1 MQKMDKLISRIE
13 QLQGLR
19 FTGGVSSKDISDAET
34 LLNLTF
40 AEDYK
45 LYLSKFG
52 QIEAE
57 GIELSGL
64 SNKRLTSVVVLTQN
78 ERKMLSIPPKHY
90 VIENVGIDG
99 LIYSQDAT
107 GTVYQLLPNRPIV
120 KVADSLLQY
129 IESINKK

>member
-19 FTGGVSSKDISDAET
+19 FTGGVSSEDISDAET

-45 LYLSKFG
+45 LYLSRFG

-64 SNKRLTSVVVLTQN
+64 SNKRLTSVVVLTQD

-107 GTVYQLLPNRPIV
+107 GAVYQLLPNRPIV

>member
-19 FTGGVSSKDISDAET
+19 FTGGVSSEDISDAET

-64 SNKRLTSVVVLTQN
+64 SNKRLTSVVVLTQD

-90 VIENVGIDG
+90 VIENVGING

-107 GTVYQLLPNRPIV
+107 GAVYQLLPNRPIV

>member
-1 MQKMDKLISRIE
+1 MDKLISRIE

-19 FTGGVSSKDISDAET
+19 FTGGVSSEDISDAET

-45 LYLSKFG
+45 LYLSRFG

-64 SNKRLTSVVVLTQN
+64 SNKRLTSVVVLTQD

-107 GTVYQLLPNRPIV
+107 GAVYQLFPNRPIV

>member
-1 MQKMDKLISRIE
+1 MDKLISRIE

-19 FTGGVSSKDISDAET
+19 FTGGVSSEDISDAET

-64 SNKRLTSVVVLTQN
+64 SNKRLTSVVVVTQN

-107 GTVYQLLPNRPIV
+107 GAVYQILPNRPIV

>member
-1 MQKMDKLISRIE
+1 MQEMDKLISRIE

-19 FTGGVSSKDISDAET
+19 FTGGVSSEDISDAET

-64 SNKRLTSVVVLTQN
+64 SNKRLTSVVVLTQD

-107 GTVYQLLPNRPIV
+107 GAVYQLLPNRPIV

>member
-1 MQKMDKLISRIE
+1 MEKMDKLISRIE
-13 QLQGLR
+13 QLHGLR
-19 FTGGVSSKDISDAET
+19 FSGGVSSEDISNAET

-52 QIEAE
+52 QVEAE

-64 SNKRLTSVVVLTQN
+64 SNKRLTSVVILTQS
-78 ERKMLSIPPKHY
+78 ERKMLKIPPKHY
-90 VIENVGIDG
+90 VIENIGIDG
-99 LIYSQDAT
+99 LIYTQDAT
-107 GTVYQLLPNRPIV
+107 GAVFQLLPNRPIT
-120 KVADSLLQY
+120 KVADNLLQY

>member
-45 LYLSKFG
+45 LYLSRFG

-64 SNKRLTSVVVLTQN
+64 SNKRLTSVVVLTQD

-107 GTVYQLLPNRPIV
+107 GAVYQLLPNRPIV

>member
-19 FTGGVSSKDISDAET
+19 FAGGVSSEDISDAET

-64 SNKRLTSVVVLTQN
+64 SNKRLTSVVVLTQD

-107 GTVYQLLPNRPIV
+107 GAIYQLLPNRPIV

>member
-13 QLQGLR
+13 QLHGLR
-19 FTGGVSSKDISDAET
+19 FTGGVSSEDISDAET

-64 SNKRLTSVVVLTQN
+64 SNKRLTSVVVLTQD

-107 GTVYQLLPNRPIV
+107 GAVYQLLPNRPIV

>member
-1 MQKMDKLISRIE
+1 MDKLISRIE

-19 FTGGVSSKDISDAET
+19 FTGGVSSEDISDAET

-64 SNKRLTSVVVLTQN
+64 SNKRLTSVVVLTQD

-90 VIENVGIDG
+90 VIENVGING

-107 GTVYQLLPNRPIV
+107 GAVYQLLPNRPIV

>member
-19 FTGGVSSKDISDAET
+19 FTGGVSSEDISDAET

-52 QIEAE
+52 QIVAE

-64 SNKRLTSVVVLTQN
+64 SNKRLTSVVVLTQD

-107 GTVYQLLPNRPIV
+107 GAVYQLLPNRPIV

>member
-19 FTGGVSSKDISDAET
+19 FTGGVSSEDISDAET

-64 SNKRLTSVVVLTQN
+64 SNKRLTSVVVLTQD

-107 GTVYQLLPNRPIV
+107 GAVYQLLPNRPIV

>member
-1 MQKMDKLISRIE
+1 MDKLISRIE

>member
-19 FTGGVSSKDISDAET
+19 FTGGVSSEDISDAET

-64 SNKRLTSVVVLTQN
+64 SNKRLTSVVVVTQN

-107 GTVYQLLPNRPIV
+107 GAVYQILPNRPIV

>member
-19 FTGGVSSKDISDAET
+19 FTGGVSSEDISDAET

>member
-1 MQKMDKLISRIE
+1 MDKLISRIE

-45 LYLSKFG
+45 LYLSRFG

-64 SNKRLTSVVVLTQN
+64 SNKRLTSVVVLTQD

-107 GTVYQLLPNRPIV
+107 GAVYQLLPNRPIV

>member
-19 FTGGVSSKDISDAET
+19 FTGGVSPEDISDAEA

-52 QIEAE
+52 QVEAE

-64 SNKRLTSVVVLTQN
+64 SNKRLTSVVILTQK

-107 GTVYQLLPNRPIV
+107 GAVYQLLPNRPVV

>member
-1 MQKMDKLISRIE
+1 MQNMDKLISRIE

-19 FTGGVSSKDISDAET
+19 FTGGVSSEDISDAET

-64 SNKRLTSVVVLTQN
+64 SNKRLTSVVVLTQD

>member
-19 FTGGVSSKDISDAET
+19 FTGVSSEDISDAET

-64 SNKRLTSVVVLTQN
+64 SNKRLTSVVVLTQD

-107 GTVYQLLPNRPIV
+107 GAVYQLLPNRPIV

>member
-1 MQKMDKLISRIE
+1 MDKLISRIE

-19 FTGGVSSKDISDAET
+19 FTGGVSSEDISDAET

-64 SNKRLTSVVVLTQN
+64 SNKRLTSVVVLTQD

-107 GTVYQLLPNRPIV
+107 GAVYQLLPNRPIV

>member
-1 MQKMDKLISRIE
+1 MDKLISRIE

-19 FTGGVSSKDISDAET
+19 FTGGVSSEDISDAET

-64 SNKRLTSVVVLTQN
+64 SNKRLTSVVVLTQD

>member
-19 FTGGVSSKDISDAET
+19 FTGGVSSEDISDAET

-64 SNKRLTSVVVLTQN
+64 SNKRLTSVVVLTQD
-78 ERKMLSIPPKHY
+78 ERKIFSIPLKHY

-107 GTVYQLLPNRPIV
+107 GAVYQLLPNRPIV

>member
-19 FTGGVSSKDISDAET
+19 FTGGVSSEDISDAET

-107 GTVYQLLPNRPIV
+107 GIVYQLLPNRPIV

>member
-19 FTGGVSSKDISDAET
+19 FTGGVSPEDIYDAEA

-52 QIEAE
+52 QVEAE

-64 SNKRLTSVVVLTQN
+64 SNKRLTSVVILTQK

-99 LIYSQDAT
+99 LIYSQDDT
-107 GTVYQLLPNRPIV
+107 GAVYQLLPNRPVV

>member
-19 FTGGVSSKDISDAET
+19 FTGGVSSEDISDAET

-64 SNKRLTSVVVLTQN
+64 SNKRLTSVVVLTQD

-90 VIENVGIDG
+90 VLENIGIDG

-107 GTVYQLLPNRPIV
+107 GAVYQLLPNRPVV

>member
-1 MQKMDKLISRIE
+1 MDKLISRIE

-19 FTGGVSSKDISDAET
+19 FTGGVSSEDISDAET

-64 SNKRLTSVVVLTQN
+64 SNKKLTSVVVLTQD

-107 GTVYQLLPNRPIV
+107 GAVYQLLPNSHIV

>member
-19 FTGGVSSKDISDAET
+19 FTGGVSSEDISDAET
-34 LLNLTF
+34 LLDLTF

-64 SNKRLTSVVVLTQN
+64 SNKRLTSVVVLTQD

-107 GTVYQLLPNRPIV
+107 GAVYQLLPNRPIV
-120 KVADSLLQY
+120 KVANSLLQY

>member
-1 MQKMDKLISRIE
+1 MDKLISRIE

-19 FTGGVSSKDISDAET
+19 FTGGVSSEDISDAET

-45 LYLSKFG
+45 LYLSRFG

-64 SNKRLTSVVVLTQN
+64 SNKRLTSVVVLTQD

-107 GTVYQLLPNRPIV
+107 GAVYQLLPNRPIV

>member
-19 FTGGVSSKDISDAET
+19 FTGGVSSEDISDAET

-64 SNKRLTSVVVLTQN
+64 SNKRLTSVVVLTQD